1 MHTVCLPSSVW
12 RADELAVQ
20 SFLHSVAGRDVARP
34 VSILVDASAI
44 LQHAQAVHSEHEVRT
59 LEFADWVRIGFTA
72 EGVLDIERIRNDCAM
87 FPAGSIV
94 ITKANGFESD
104 LIVRA
109 LHQMRIGLFSVARW
123 PYVIAVVCDDSQVF
137 QVTPSL
143 SSAFYLQP
151 AVFNPATTKRLTN
164 QIVKESKS
172 LRFFGKSIGALPA
185 MLRRWSAKR
194 RKAQE
199 RKTNRGFG
207 WVWEE

>member
-12 RADELAVQ
+12 RTHERDVQ
-20 SFLHSVAGRDVARP
+20 SFLHCVAGRDAAQP
-34 VSILVDASAI
+34 VSMLVDTSAI
-44 LQHAQAVHSEHEVRT
+44 RQHAGSVHAEHEVRVV
-59 LEFADWVRIGFTA
+59 EFTDWVRIGFTA

-109 LHQMRIGLFSVARW
+109 LYQMRIGLFSVARW
-123 PYVIAVVCDDSQVF
+123 PCVIAVVCDDSQVF

-151 AVFNPATTKRLTN
+151 TVLNPATTKRVAN
-164 QIVKESKS
+164 RIIKESKS
-172 LRFFGKSIGALPA
+172 LRLFGKSIGALPTL
-185 MLRRWSAKR
+185 LRRWVAKR

>member
-20 SFLHSVAGRDVARP
+20 SFLHCVAGRDTAQP
-34 VSILVDASAI
+34 VSMLVGASTI
-44 LQHAQAVHSEHEVRT
+44 RQNAQAVHAEHEVLI
-59 LEFADWVRIGFTA
+59 LEFANWVRIGFTA
-72 EGVLDIERIRNDCAM
+72 EGVLDVERIRNDCAM

-94 ITKANGFESD
+94 VLKANGFESD

-109 LHQMRIGLFSVARW
+109 LHQMRIGLFSVRCW
-123 PYVIAVVCDDSQVF
+123 PFVIAVVCDDPQVF

-151 AVFNPATTKRLTN
+151 AVLNPATTKRVAN
-164 QIVKESKS
+164 QMVKESKS
-172 LRFFGKSIGALPA
+172 LRFFGKSIGALPSL
-185 MLRRWSAKR
+185 MRRWSAKR